1 MKAEIL
7 KRIATAENM
16 VKRSETPDLIL
27 VEYDENIEKYVFYE
41 DYPKRDSKGRV
52 VLGNVRKTQLKDHYS
67 DYIFQGNVNANVIF
81 MVMSGTERFSIVFR
95 TDELRKSC
103 GMMPDHAFSISKV
116 EHSAENC
123 QEDIVYITTYERKV
137 N

>member
-27 VEYDENIEKYVFYE
+27 VTYDENIDKYVFDE
-41 DYPKRDSKGRV
+41 DYPKKDSKGRV

-67 DYIFQGNVNANVIF
+67 DYVFQGNVNANVIF
-81 MVMSGTERFSIVFR
+81 IVMSGAEQFCISFKTP
-95 TDELRKSC
+95 DLRKEC
-103 GMMPDHAFSISKV
+103 GMMPDHAFSINKV

-137 N
+137 